1 MEEVERGLGEG
12 GGAHKAGEGP
22 GLGSGLGWPRR
33 GRDSGGGRG
42 GSPGRVW
49 GVWDGSLGREWGIWN
64 GSLGRVW
71 RVWNGSLGRV
81 WKGGSLGCDRALQ
94 DGGGCVSEQGLNFG
108 SGELEQRAGLWH
120 SFVFIP
126 H

>member
-49 GVWDGSLGREWGIWN
+49 RVWN
-64 GSLGRVW
+64 GSLGRV
-71 RVWNGSLGRV
+71 RRMWNGSLGRV